1 MGSSS
6 GPDLIAFLVLAA
18 MTVLAFAPAIFP
30 RPFLRLARWS
40 IDVNNR
46 LQSWFGM
53 RTVIDDEGRFERSQ
67 RWAAG
72 LAAAAMVL
80 LTFFAMRAA
89 KTSRGGA
96 GELQALA
103 QELLRAWAP
112 EGDLLPLAD
121 GTRGPRRVEGADGKE
136 YIGSFML
143 RRLQDG
149 RIEAGVVVTGPR
161 GERAWASRVSRR

>member
-1 MGSSS
+1 MALGAMA
-6 GPDLIAFLVLAA
+6 LLFLVQA
-18 MTVLAFAPAIFP
+18 VWP
-30 RPFLRLARWS
+30 RSLLRFTRWHMNF
-40 IDVNNR
+40 NNR
-46 LQSWFGM
+46 FQAWFGM
-53 RTVIDDEGRFERSQ
+53 KSVIEDEARFERAT
-67 RWAAG
+67 RRTGWVAAVM
-72 LAAAAMVL
+72 LAAAAA
-80 LTFFAMRAA
+80 FASRAA
-89 KTSRGGA
+89 SRPSDGGA

-121 GTRGPRRVEGADGKE
+121 GTRGPRRVKGADGKE